1 MRFQQLSLLSIPVI
15 VATAARAASNITV
28 PTLQVP
34 ECPDLATA
42 TINQSVPGRTAF
54 PLTTASLCYNETSL
68 QITFEAY
75 NETNYY
81 YNSSQTTNGD
91 IWEYEVMEAF
101 LYHGQEDPTTYF
113 EFEVNP
119 NNVTYQAVVYNPS
132 KVRATD
138 APFDHFFVSE
148 PAADRFSATTTL
160 DTDAQTWISTVHIP
174 LAIFDVTEL
183 QGSQWR
189 MNFFRTITSPST
201 YPNQTLGAWSPTD
214 EANFHMSPYFGNVTF
229 V

>member
-1 MRFQQLSLLSIPVI
+1 MRMQQLSILSIPVI
-15 VATAARAASNITV
+15 AAASGLTDL
-28 PTLQVP
+28 PSLQVP

-42 TINQSVPGRTAF
+42 TINQSVPDRTLF
-54 PLTTASLCYNETSL
+54 PLTTASLCYNESSL
-68 QITFEAY
+68 QITFKAY

-81 YNSSQTTNGD
+81 YNANQTTNGD

-101 LYHGQEDPTTYF
+101 LYHGQNDPTTYF

-138 APFDHFFVSE
+138 APFDHFFVTE
-148 PAADRFSATTTL
+148 PAADGFAAKTTL
-160 DTDAQTWISTVHIP
+160 DKHAGTWISTVHIP
-174 LAIFDVTEL
+174 LAIFDVAEL

-214 EANFHMSPYFGNVTF
+214 EANFHMSPYFGKVTF